1 MSPSR
6 ASCGVIQWSEVG
18 WFNSLHLGQYILLH
32 QNSTKLTGKGMKQ
45 KVGLSRR

>member
-1 MSPSR
+1 MSPSG

-32 QNSTKLTGKGMKQ
+32 QNSTKLTGKGMK
-45 KVGLSRR
+45 